1 MRHNSRKR
9 ASQRPVLP
17 LSARTQGA
25 GTMHRL
31 FLRSLCTALVFI
43 SLFPAAV
50 RAQSLTLEFDKS
62 LQMTQLTSGAAASSG
77 AQNSTQTVTLYPD
90 AYSSRAGQTEN
101 IYDFAKKTFTVVNHG
116 AKVYTV
122 YPLHSIAIFRS
133 RDRLN
138 RLGMKINLYQ
148 QRAGGTTLPIS
159 VLTEDIDIDMML
171 SGSSNNKTAN
181 KITSQ
186 KDGEKTTYTDGKT
199 LTLASAQAGSDT
211 LPQPLRKTYAKF
223 FVYEFS
229 LHPEIKKQL
238 GAQANAFKSLE
249 FTNRDM
255 FRNLAVTYT
264 WTLKSAADD
273 DAIAP
278 AISED
283 YKRIYHADAGIDAAF
298 KAALTPYVFDAAA
311 FQEQTAAL
319 IDKRQYLLAFLKA
332 QEARLSM
339 TSAEMTAHQNTLNPA
354 IKAAQNFEKGAYL
367 SIVQTPE
374 NDEELKQY
382 IDILGNAKQRAEDMT
397 WLLDFFIARHTRDVL
412 TKKPNPNKSTM
423 EKLAAAREQILQTLK
438 KLPHS
443 MAIYQQTAETHFAAL
458 EVPTAMLYW
467 SHIAAI
473 DPQGPIA
480 KSLAAM
486 KADTEKD
493 FPEYF

>member
-1 MRHNSRKR
+1 
-9 ASQRPVLP
+9 
-17 LSARTQGA
+17 
-25 GTMHRL
+25 MHRL
-31 FLRSLCTALVFI
+31 FIRSLCAALVFI
-43 SLFPAAV
+43 FFLPAAAS
-50 RAQSLTLEFDKS
+50 AQSLTLEFDKKM
-62 LQMTQLTSGAAASSG
+62 QMTQLTSGAASAG
-77 AQNSTQTVTLYPD
+77 AQNSAQTVTLYPN

-101 IYDFAKKTFTVVNHG
+101 IYDFSKKTFTVVNHG

-122 YPLHSIAIFRS
+122 YPLHSVAIFRS

-159 VLTEDIDIDMML
+159 VLTEDVDIDMML

-181 KITSQ
+181 KITPQ
-186 KDGEKTTYTDGKT
+186 KDGDKTIYTDGKA
-199 LTLASAQAGSDT
+199 LTLVSALSGSDAV
-211 LPQPLRKTYAKF
+211 PQPLRKAYARF

-238 GAQANAFKSLE
+238 GAQANVFKSLE

-264 WTLKSAADD
+264 WTLKSATDG
-273 DAIAP
+273 DAAAP
-278 AISED
+278 DISED
-283 YKRIYHADAGIDAAF
+283 YKRIYHADAEINAAF

-311 FQEQTAAL
+311 FQEQIAAL

-339 TSAEMTAHQNTLNPA
+339 TTAEMTAQQNVLNPA

-367 SIVQTPE
+367 SIVQSPD

-382 IDILGNAKQRAEDMT
+382 VGILENAKLRAEDMA
-397 WLLDFFIARHTRDVL
+397 WMLDFFIARHTRDVL
-412 TKKPNPNKSTM
+412 LKKQNLNKSSLT
-423 EKLAAAREQILQTLK
+423 KLTTAREQILQTLK

-443 MAIYQQTAETHFAAL
+443 MAIYQQTAETHFTAL
-458 EVPTAMLYW
+458 EIPTAMLYW
-467 SHIAAI
+467 SHISEI

-480 KSLAAM
+480 KSLAKM
-486 KADTEKD
+486 KEDTEKD